1 MYKGGEAI
9 RKFKMKDQKKDIKPQ
24 AEHTFGMTF
33 TVDESLD
40 KYKAPEFESP
50 KLKKV
55 REKFSKSGLN
65 FKEPSHS

>member
-1 MYKGGEAI
+1 
-9 RKFKMKDQKKDIKPQ
+9 MKDQKKDIKPQ
-24 AEHTFGMTF
+24 VEHTFGMTF
-33 TVDESLD
+33 TVDESLN

-50 KLKKV
+50 KLRKV

>member
-1 MYKGGEAI
+1 
-9 RKFKMKDQKKDIKPQ
+9 MKDQKKDTEPQ
-24 AEHTFGMTF
+24 VEKMFGMTF
-33 TVDESLD
+33 TVDENLN

-65 FKEPSHS
+65 FKQPSHS